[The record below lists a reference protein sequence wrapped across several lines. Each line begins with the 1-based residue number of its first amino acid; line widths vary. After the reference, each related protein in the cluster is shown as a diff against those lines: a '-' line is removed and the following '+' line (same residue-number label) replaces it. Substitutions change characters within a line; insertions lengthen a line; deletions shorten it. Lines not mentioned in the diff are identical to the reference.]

1 MKLDANK
8 IFPNNPSRFNGFRII
23 RIVTGF
29 STFNSPI
36 SRVSIGYLAIYSF
49 VN

>member
-1 MKLDANK
+1 MKLDVNK
-8 IFPNNPSRFNGFRII
+8 IFPNNPSRFFGSRTI
-23 RIVTGF
+23 RIFTGF

-36 SRVSIGYLAIYSF
+36 SRVSIGYVAIYSF